1 MAYYSEVAIA
11 LKKNDY
17 EELKAR
23 AELLGYKIIETVDH
37 LVEKPLTEVVIL
49 AYDYINWDK
58 NDKEVKFIEDF
69 ISELEENGK
78 PFKTMRLGERW
89 DDVEENI
96 SYGGIDER
104 DYSCDVLSVS
114 HEIEIN

>member
-37 LVEKPLTEVVIL
+37 LVEKPLTGVVIL

-69 ISELEENGK
+69 IFELEEHGK

-89 DDVEENI
+89 DDVEEKV
-96 SYGGIDER
+96 SYGINGN
-104 DYSCDVLSVS
+104 DYSCDVLSVN